1 MEIKNNLRLGAAL
14 ARMQRG
20 ALRGVQLGGE
30 HILEV
35 SNKRVP
41 IEEGTLER
49 SGKVT
54 SEVTETGARSAIS
67 YNTPYAVAQ
76 HERLDFHHDKGR
88 SAKYLEQAM
97 GNAGKVALSIAAQA
111 VRNEMTGKA

>member
-1 MEIKNNLRLGAAL
+1 VDIVNNLRLGQAL

-20 ALRGVQLGGE
+20 ALTGVQLGGE

-54 SEVTETGARSAIS
+54 SEVTETGARAAIS
-67 YNTPYAVAQ
+67 YNTPYAVRQ
-76 HERLDFHHDKGR
+76 HEEMDYHHDKGR
-88 SAKYLEQAM
+88 SAKFLELAM
-97 GNAGKVALSIAAQA
+97 ANAGKVSLSIAAQA